1 MLTRKQIKEIKEHLE
16 KAQNP
21 LFFFDND
28 QDGLCSFLLLQRY
41 IGRGKGVSIKSF
53 PDLSVEYFRK
63 VHELKADYIF
73 ILDKPVVSNEFFLEA
88 EKVNIPVVW
97 IDHHMVDKAAIIPG
111 FVNYYNPTQNRK
123 KTDEPVTALCYQ
135 VTNKKDDLW
144 IAVVGCISD
153 RHVTTFYNKFDK
165 KSPDLTIKSKEAS
178 DIYYKSQIGK
188 ITKILGFGL
197 KDTTTNV
204 VNMIRFLIKVKGP
217 DEVLIENS
225 KNHPMHHRYTQ
236 LETKYRRLVEKAISL
251 SRKKSRLLFFQ
262 YGGDLSASG
271 DISNELMYN
280 FPEKTIVVV
289 YIKGGKAN
297 ISMRGKNVR
306 EIFSI
311 AIKDLDGA
319 HGGGHEVAVG
329 GQMKIED
336 VEKFRENIE
345 RILKSP

>member
-97 IDHHMVDKAAIIPG
+97 IDHHMVDKDAIIPG

-153 RHVTTFYNKFDK
+153 RHVPTFYNKFEK
-165 KSPDLTIKSKEAS
+165 KYPDLTIKSKEAS